1 MFKAVLFDL
10 DGTLADTALDLGG
23 ALNKVLQKRGLPL
36 QPMEAIR
43 PLASH
48 GASGLIELGTGIGKN
63 EPEHAA
69 LRQAFLDEY
78 ELCFHEQ
85 TVLFTGVNAMLRSLD
100 EQQIKWGIIT
110 NKPQRFTNRLVPELG
125 LCIPPAVVVSGD
137 TTAAAKPSTIPMFY
151 ACEQIGVAAE
161 ECLYVGD
168 AERDMQAGKN
178 SGMTTVLAEWGYIA
192 ASDKPEKWL
201 VDYAIQNASQILE
214 LLKIK

>member
-69 LRQAFLDEY
+69 LRQAFLDE
-78 ELCFHEQ
+78 
-85 TVLFTGVNAMLRSLD
+85 
-100 EQQIKWGIIT
+100 
-110 NKPQRFTNRLVPELG
+110 
-125 LCIPPAVVVSGD
+125 
-137 TTAAAKPSTIPMFY
+137 
-151 ACEQIGVAAE
+151 
-161 ECLYVGD
+161 
-168 AERDMQAGKN
+168 
-178 SGMTTVLAEWGYIA
+178 
-192 ASDKPEKWL
+192 
-201 VDYAIQNASQILE
+201 
-214 LLKIK
+214 